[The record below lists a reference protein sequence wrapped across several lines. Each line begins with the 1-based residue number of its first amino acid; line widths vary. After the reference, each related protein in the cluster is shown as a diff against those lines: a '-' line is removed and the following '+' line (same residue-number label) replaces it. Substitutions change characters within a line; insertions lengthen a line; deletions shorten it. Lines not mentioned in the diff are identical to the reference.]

1 VLFKFVVLLPMS
13 IPRQVN
19 TLRYFSA
26 MGVVCGVY
34 LSVAL
39 FFMFWFDRDVVPS
52 PGENLKKGDLF
63 IVRSFH

>member
-1 VLFKFVVLLPMS
+1 MS

-26 MGVVCGVY
+26 MGVICGVY

-39 FFMFWFDRDVVPS
+39 FFLFWFDREVVPS
-52 PGENLKKGDLF
+52 PGENIKNGKLF
-63 IVRSFH
+63 IVNFVKELNLF

>member
-1 VLFKFVVLLPMS
+1 
-13 IPRQVN
+13 
-19 TLRYFSA
+19 

-52 PGENLKKGDLF
+52 PGQNLKNGKLF
-63 IVRSFH
+63 IVGFFKNLIFI